1 MPSGSGPQARV
12 EQRAGYHPRSLAGG
26 EASDGAAAGKR
37 VLELVSVVA
46 PMFNEAGTAQTFY
59 ERVRATLEG
68 LPWELVLVDDGSTD
82 GTGEV
87 LARLAQEDSRV
98 RVLRLSRNFG
108 HQAALT
114 AGLDHASGDAV
125 VTTDADLQDP
135 PEFIARLLEE
145 WRRGADVVHAIR
157 RERPGEQWWR
167 LALIRAFHRFFSRF
181 TGNPSNSGDFLLMD
195 RAALTALSAMP
206 ERNRF
211 IRGMSAWI
219 GFRQTQVPYDRAA
232 RFAGETKY
240 PLRSL
245 LKLAADGIVA
255 FSYVPLRVA
264 AVIGLL
270 VSMLALIAIPVVVAL
285 KIAGEYIPG
294 IASITIVMLLLGGI
308 QLLTLGVI
316 GEYLARAYDE
326 VKRRPIYLVRERHN
340 LAEPASPERRGFDD
354 VSRPA
359 VGARPRVADRDAHGP
374 GRLE

>member
-1 MPSGSGPQARV
+1 
-12 EQRAGYHPRSLAGG
+12 
-26 EASDGAAAGKR
+26 
-37 VLELVSVVA
+37 
-46 PMFNEAGTAQTFY
+46 
-59 ERVRATLEG
+59 
-68 LPWELVLVDDGSTD
+68 VDDGSTD

-87 LARLAQEDSRV
+87 LRRLAQEDSRV

-114 AGLDHASGDAV
+114 AGLDYASGDAV

-135 PEFIARLLEE
+135 PEFIRRLLDE

-167 LALIRAFHRFFSRF
+167 LALIRAFHRFFTRF

-195 RAALTALSAMP
+195 RAALHALSSMP

-219 GFRQTQVPYDRAA
+219 GFRQTEVAYDRAA

-240 PLRSL
+240 PLRRL
-245 LKLAADGIVA
+245 FKLAADGIVA
-255 FSYVPLRVA
+255 FSYVPLRA
-264 AVIGLL
+264 ASVIGLV
-270 VSMLALIAIPVVVAL
+270 VSLFALIAIPVVVAL
-285 KIAGEYIPG
+285 KLAGEYVPG

-326 VKRRPIYLVRERHN
+326 AKRRPIYLVRESYN
-340 LAEPASPERRGFDD
+340 LLETPSPEPRGVDD
-354 VSRPA
+354 VLQPA
-359 VGARPRVADRDAHGP
+359 ARARPHVGDPDVPWP
-374 GRLE
+374 GGLE